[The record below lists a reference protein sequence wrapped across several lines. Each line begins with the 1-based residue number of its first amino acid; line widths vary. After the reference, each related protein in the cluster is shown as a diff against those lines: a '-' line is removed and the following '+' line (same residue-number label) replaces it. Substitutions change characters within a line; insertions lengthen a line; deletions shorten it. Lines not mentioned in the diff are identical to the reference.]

1 MLNNIITKI
10 LLIISELKY
19 RLALLNHRKKLPVLP
34 QGDRLIL
41 DHLKRDGAYV
51 ISITDLA
58 LPSTEKLL
66 KTARMQLAQI
76 PKADH
81 DDLAKKMPQIHTI
94 TDLPEITAWGTEPR
108 LLNLIENYIGLPITY
123 HGVHLRKDFPSEHQ
137 FDTLLWHK
145 DAEDRRIIKIFL
157 YLEDVEEKHG
167 PFEYIPKSLISIWN
181 SYRINLQLKRS
192 RYLGITDQIVEK
204 IIPRSAWKSCPGVA
218 GTVIIGD
225 TRNILHHGTLRI
237 EERSALFFCYT
248 ATPPKRPEL
257 CTQYWDSTFPH
268 IKPQLSIL

>member
-1 MLNNIITKI
+1 MLNNIIAKI

-34 QGDRLIL
+34 QSDRLIL
-41 DHLKRDGAYV
+41 EQLKREGAYV
-51 ISITDLA
+51 TSITDLA
-58 LPSTEKLL
+58 LPSTAKLL
-66 KTARMQLAQI
+66 KAAQI
-76 PKADH
+76 QLTQMSRADH
-81 DDLAKKMPQIHTI
+81 DDLAKKSPQIYTI
-94 TDLPEITAWGTEPR
+94 TDLPEIADWGREPR
-108 LLNLIENYIGLPITY
+108 LLNLIENYIGLPIAY

-157 YLEDVEEKHG
+157 YLEDVEKKHG

-181 SYRINLQLKRS
+181 SYRINQQLKRS
-192 RYLGITDQIVEK
+192 GYLGIADQIVEK
-204 IIPRSAWKSCPGVA
+204 ILPRSAWKSCPGVA
-218 GTVIIGD
+218 GTVLIGD
-225 TRNILHHGTLRI
+225 TGALLHHGTLRI

-257 CTQYWDSTFPH
+257 CTQYWDNTFPH